1 MALGA
6 AVARLLRELRTAG
19 SEENRAGMAR
29 FGINAGNVLG
39 VSIAVLRPMAKRA
52 GRDHALAEALWAS
65 RIHEARILASMVDE
79 PEKVTVR
86 QMESWARDFDSWDLV
101 DQCCANLF
109 ARTPM
114 AYRMAERWAGRKPE
128 FVKRAGYALMASL
141 AVKDKEAP
149 DAAFERFLGIV
160 ERGADDDRNF
170 VRKAVNWALRQIGKR
185 NERLRGKAI
194 RTAERIHAQGTRS
207 ARWIATNA
215 LRELRGGRGGSS
227 PGSGSVSRR
236 LSERTP
242 RTEQD

>member
-1 MALGA
+1 VAPGA
-6 AVARLLRELRTAG
+6 AVGLTTEQQAKQQAERVVRELKAAG
-19 SEENRAGMAR
+19 SEEGRAGMAR
-29 FGINAGNVLG
+29 FGIDTANALG
-39 VSIAVLRPMAKRA
+39 VPIAVLRPMARRV

-79 PEKVTVR
+79 PEKVSVR
-86 QMESWARDFDSWDLV
+86 QMEAWAREFDSWDLV

-114 AYRMAERWAGRKPE
+114 AYRMAERWADRRPE

-141 AVKDKEAP
+141 AVKDKRASDAP
-149 DAAFERFLGIV
+149 FERFLEIV

-194 RTAERIHAQGTRS
+194 RTAERILAQGTRS
-207 ARWIATNA
+207 ARWIATDA
-215 LRELRGGRGGSS
+215 LRELRR
-227 PGSGSVSRR
+227 
-236 LSERTP
+236 
-242 RTEQD
+242 